1 MRTSGG
7 ELIPESGLFVR
18 VKKGEET
25 IRRPSFRLQRQ
36 TSVEEDDD
44 FVDLGDVDVMESIS
58 PSLMLR
64 GKNRE
69 EQPVSSSA
77 QSSRPMSSPSIL
89 TSFDEHEPKVEKLQ
103 VVAEVHSEA
112 DNVSATRAIPKEE
125 QKVLTVE
132 PSSVPV
138 KFLQEEEE
146 GGYPEKEFHL
156 RLKSQRK
163 VTFK

>member
-1 MRTSGG
+1 M
-7 ELIPESGLFVR
+7 IPESGLFVR
-18 VKKGEET
+18 IKKGEET
-25 IRRPSFRLQRQ
+25 IRRLSFRLQRQ
-36 TSVEEDDD
+36 ASMEEDDD
-44 FVDLGDVDVMESIS
+44 FVDLGEEIDVMESIS

-64 GKNRE
+64 GKTGK
-69 EQPVSSSA
+69 EQSVSSSA
-77 QSSRPMSSPSIL
+77 QSSRPLSSPSIL

-112 DNVSATRAIPKEE
+112 GDVSATRAIPKEE

-138 KFLQEEEE
+138 KFLQEEEVH
-146 GGYPEKEFHL
+146 PEKEFHL
-156 RLKSQRK
+156 KLKSQRK

>member
-1 MRTSGG
+1 M
-7 ELIPESGLFVR
+7 IPESGLFVR
-18 VKKGEET
+18 IKKGEET
-25 IRRPSFRLQRQ
+25 IRRLSFRLQRQ
-36 TSVEEDDD
+36 ASMEEDDD
-44 FVDLGDVDVMESIS
+44 FVDLGEEIDVMESIS

-64 GKNRE
+64 GKTGK
-69 EQPVSSSA
+69 EQSVSSSA
-77 QSSRPMSSPSIL
+77 QSSRPLSSPSIL

-112 DNVSATRAIPKEE
+112 GDVSATRAIPKEE

-146 GGYPEKEFHL
+146 VHPEKEFHL
-156 RLKSQRK
+156 KLKSQRK